1 MDKTLYLRI
10 SGKSRMTDCVP
21 VEAGVLWV
29 GTAPSCAVQ
38 LQGSG
43 VGARHARLDLATDG
57 KYGVVDLGSP
67 AGTRVNGERVVTAGP
82 LTDRD
87 VVTFGEI
94 EIRILR
100 LEAPPRSPS
109 ASSAAARSAVS
120 GTVLSSAPDGTE
132 FAHESGPAT
141 AQHTVDERARPDA
154 QMSSELLDAARRLH
168 GRLLTE
174 LDLRRQDVA
183 SMSDEV
189 LRDLA
194 TRILRPLVDAESTA
208 AGVRGVD
215 LLQLVLDEALGL
227 GPLEPLLA
235 DEATREVMVN
245 GADTIFVERD
255 GCLERA
261 SMRFSGEIA
270 LRGIVERIVSP
281 LGRRIDESSPM
292 VDARLPDGSRVNVV
306 IPPLAVRGTAVT
318 IRRFGR
324 HRIAA
329 KDLLRFGSLDDR
341 MLQFLEVC
349 VRHRRNIL
357 VSGGTGSGKTTLLN
371 VLSSLIPSSERVI
384 TIEDSAELAFDHPN
398 LVSLETRPRNIEGR
412 GEVTIRDLVRNALR
426 MRPDRI
432 VVGECRG
439 GETLDMLQA
448 MNTGHDGSLSTVH
461 ANSPRELLS
470 RLEVMVLMSGVELP
484 IAAIREQIASSVHL
498 VVHQARFSSGSRR
511 ITRITEIT
519 GLVAGTIQTQDIFR
533 FVPTASSGN
542 DGSDGH
548 FEACGHVPEF
558 YEGLARSGSVI
569 DLTPFVAGRA
579 MRVEGI

>member
-1 MDKTLYLRI
+1 MSGVERAMYLRI
-10 SGKSRMTDCVP
+10 SGKLRAADCVL
-21 VEAGVLWV
+21 VEAGVIWV
-29 GTAPSCAVQ
+29 GSGPSCSVQ
-38 LQGSG
+38 IEGAGIGS
-43 VGARHARLDLATDG
+43 RHARLDLASDG

-87 VVTFGEI
+87 VVTFGDT

-100 LEAPPRSPS
+100 VEAPPRPAVIEPLEYLRMEVGNGDTGNAEDSEQRQQATPTV
-109 ASSAAARSAVS
+109 SS
-120 GTVLSSAPDGTE
+120 D
-132 FAHESGPAT
+132 
-141 AQHTVDERARPDA
+141 
-154 QMSSELLDAARRLH
+154 LLDAARKLH

-194 TRILRPLVDAESTA
+194 TRILRPLVDAESVA

-245 GADTIFVERD
+245 GAKIIFVERN
-255 GCLERA
+255 GRLERA
-261 SMRFSGEIA
+261 PMQFSGEIA

-306 IPPLAVRGTAVT
+306 IPPLAVHGTAVT

-324 HRIAA
+324 HRITAD
-329 KDLLRFGSLDDR
+329 DLIHYASLDER
-341 MLQFLEVC
+341 MLRFLEVC
-349 VRHRRNIL
+349 VRYRRNIL

-371 VLSSLIPSSERVI
+371 VLSSLIPSCERVI

-484 IAAIREQIASSVHL
+484 ITAIREQIASSVHL
-498 VVHQARFSSGSRR
+498 VVHQARFSSGTRR

-533 FVPTASSGN
+533 FIPSAAL
-542 DGSDGH
+542 GSEGGDGH

-558 YEGLARSGSVI
+558 YEELARGGAAV
-569 DLTPFVAGRA
+569 DLTPFVAGRGPQ
-579 MRVEGI
+579 VGHP

>member
-1 MDKTLYLRI
+1 MPGVERAMYLRI
-10 SGKSRMTDCVP
+10 SGKSRATDCVLI
-21 VEAGVLWV
+21 EAGVIWI
-29 GTAPSCAVQ
+29 GSGPSCRVQ
-38 LQGSG
+38 IDGPG
-43 VGARHARLDLATDG
+43 IGARHARLDLASDG
-57 KYGVVDLGSP
+57 KYGIVDLGSP

-87 VVTFGEI
+87 VITFGDT

-100 LEAPPRSPS
+100 AEAPPRSVEHAYHDPS
-109 ASSAAARSAVS
+109 DIKVDPVVIDHPYDSDRRE
-120 GTVLSSAPDGTE
+120 PDSPT
-132 FAHESGPAT
+132 AT
-141 AQHTVDERARPDA
+141 TA
-154 QMSSELLDAARRLH
+154 LLDAARKLH
-168 GRLLTE
+168 SRLLSE

-183 SMSDEV
+183 NMSDEV

-194 TRILRPLVDAESTA
+194 TRILKPLVDAESVA

-227 GPLEPLLA
+227 GPLEPLLS

-245 GADTIFVERD
+245 GAEVIFVERN
-255 GCLERA
+255 GRLERA
-261 SMRFSGEIA
+261 SMQFSGEIA

-306 IPPLAVRGTAVT
+306 IPPLAVHGTAVT

-324 HRIAA
+324 HRITAD
-329 KDLLRFGSLDDR
+329 DLIRYGSLDER
-341 MLQFLEVC
+341 MLRFLEVC
-349 VRHRRNIL
+349 VRCRRNIL

-484 IAAIREQIASSVHL
+484 IVAIREQIATSVHL
-498 VVHQARFSSGSRR
+498 IVHQARFSSGRRR

-519 GLVAGTIQTQDIFR
+519 GLVGGTIQTQDIFR
-533 FVPTASSGN
+533 FIPSVAPGSEGG
-542 DGSDGH
+542 DGG

-558 YEGLARSGSVI
+558 YEELARGGAAV
-569 DLTPFVAGRA
+569 DLTPFAAGRSLQ
-579 MRVEGI
+579 VDHS

>member
-1 MDKTLYLRI
+1 MSGVERAMYLRI
-10 SGKSRMTDCVP
+10 SGKLRAADCVL
-21 VEAGVLWV
+21 VEAGVIWV
-29 GTAPSCAVQ
+29 GSGPSCSVQ
-38 LQGSG
+38 IEGAGIGS
-43 VGARHARLDLATDG
+43 RHARLDLASDG

-87 VVTFGEI
+87 VVTFGDT

-100 LEAPPRSPS
+100 VEAPPRPAVIEPLEYLRMEVGNGDTGNAEDSEQRQQ
-109 ASSAAARSAVS
+109 ATITVSS
-120 GTVLSSAPDGTE
+120 D
-132 FAHESGPAT
+132 
-141 AQHTVDERARPDA
+141 
-154 QMSSELLDAARRLH
+154 LLDAARKLH

-194 TRILRPLVDAESTA
+194 TRILRPLVDAESVA

-245 GADTIFVERD
+245 GANIIFVERN
-255 GCLERA
+255 GRLERA
-261 SMRFSGEIA
+261 PMQFSGEIA

-306 IPPLAVRGTAVT
+306 IPPLAVHGTAVT

-324 HRIAA
+324 HRITAD
-329 KDLLRFGSLDDR
+329 DLIRYASLDER
-341 MLQFLEVC
+341 MLRFLEVC
-349 VRHRRNIL
+349 VRYRRNIL

-371 VLSSLIPSSERVI
+371 VLSSLIPSCERVI

-484 IAAIREQIASSVHL
+484 ITAIREQIASSVHL
-498 VVHQARFSSGSRR
+498 VVHQARFSSGTRR

-533 FVPTASSGN
+533 FIPSAAL
-542 DGSDGH
+542 GSEGGDGH

-558 YEGLARSGSVI
+558 YEELARGGAAV
-569 DLTPFVAGRA
+569 DLTPFVAGRGPQ
-579 MRVEGI
+579 VGHP

>member
-1 MDKTLYLRI
+1 MSGVERAMYLRI
-10 SGKSRMTDCVP
+10 SGKLRAADCVL
-21 VEAGVLWV
+21 VEAGVIWV
-29 GTAPSCAVQ
+29 GSGPSCSVQ
-38 LQGSG
+38 IEGAGIGS
-43 VGARHARLDLATDG
+43 RHARLDLASDG

-87 VVTFGEI
+87 VVTFGDT

-100 LEAPPRSPS
+100 VEAPPRPAVIEPLEYLRTDVGDGDTGNAEDSEQRQQATPTV
-109 ASSAAARSAVS
+109 SS
-120 GTVLSSAPDGTE
+120 D
-132 FAHESGPAT
+132 
-141 AQHTVDERARPDA
+141 
-154 QMSSELLDAARRLH
+154 LLDAARKLH

-194 TRILRPLVDAESTA
+194 TRILRPLVDAESVA

-245 GADTIFVERD
+245 GANIIFVERN
-255 GCLERA
+255 GRLERA
-261 SMRFSGEIA
+261 PMQFSGEIA

-306 IPPLAVRGTAVT
+306 IPPLAVHGTAVT

-324 HRIAA
+324 HRITAD
-329 KDLLRFGSLDDR
+329 DLIRYASLDER
-341 MLQFLEVC
+341 MLRFLEVC
-349 VRHRRNIL
+349 VRYRRNIL

-371 VLSSLIPSSERVI
+371 VLSSLIPSCERVI

-484 IAAIREQIASSVHL
+484 ITAIREQIASSVHL
-498 VVHQARFSSGSRR
+498 VVHQARFSSGTRR

-533 FVPTASSGN
+533 FIPSAAL
-542 DGSDGH
+542 GSEGGDGH

-558 YEGLARSGSVI
+558 YEELARGGAAV
-569 DLTPFVAGRA
+569 DLTPFVAGRGPQ
-579 MRVEGI
+579 VGHP

>member
-1 MDKTLYLRI
+1 MYLRI
-10 SGKSRMTDCVP
+10 SGKSRIADCLS
-21 VEAGVLWV
+21 VEPGVIWV
-29 GTAPSCAVQ
+29 GSGSCCGVQ
-38 LQGSG
+38 IEGPGIGS
-43 VGARHARLDLATDG
+43 RHARLDLASDG

-67 AGTRVNGERVVTAGP
+67 AGTRVNGERIVTAGP

-87 VVTFGEI
+87 IVTFGDT

-100 LEAPPRSPS
+100 VEAPPRPTSNERREHS
-109 ASSAAARSAVS
+109 ETDLRVVATDSSDHSEIHQVVDPAVS
-120 GTVLSSAPDGTE
+120 SK
-132 FAHESGPAT
+132 
-141 AQHTVDERARPDA
+141 
-154 QMSSELLDAARRLH
+154 LLDAARKLH

-183 SMSDEV
+183 NMSDEV

-194 TRILRPLVDAESTA
+194 TRILRPLVDAESVS
-208 AGVRGVD
+208 AGVRGVE

-245 GADTIFVERD
+245 GADIIFVERN
-255 GCLERA
+255 GRLERA
-261 SMRFSGEIA
+261 PMQFSGEIA

-306 IPPLAVRGTAVT
+306 IPPLAVHGTAVT

-324 HRIAA
+324 HRITAD
-329 KDLLRFGSLDDR
+329 DLLRYGSLDER
-341 MLQFLEVC
+341 MLRFLEVC
-349 VRHRRNIL
+349 VRGRRNIL

-484 IAAIREQIASSVHL
+484 IAAIREQIATSVHL
-498 VVHQARFSSGSRR
+498 VVHQARFSSGTRR

-519 GLVAGTIQTQDIFR
+519 GLVGGTIQTQDIFR
-533 FVPTASSGN
+533 FIPSAAP
-542 DGSDGH
+542 GSDVGDGH

-558 YEGLARSGSVI
+558 YEELARGGASV
-569 DLTPFVAGRA
+569 DLTPFVAGRSSQA
-579 MRVEGI
+579 GLV

>member
-1 MDKTLYLRI
+1 MLLRI
-10 SGKSRMTDCVP
+10 SGRSRSAECVP
-21 VEAGVLWV
+21 VKPGVLWI
-29 GTAPSCAVQ
+29 
-38 LQGSG
+38 GSG
-43 VGARHARLDLATDG
+43 SACVVQISGVGIGARHARLDLASDG

-67 AGTRVNGERVVTAGP
+67 AGTRVNGERIVTAGP

-87 VVTFGEI
+87 VVCVGEI
-94 EIRILR
+94 ELRVLRSDPPSPPLIR
-100 LEAPPRSPS
+100 P
-109 ASSAAARSAVS
+109 ASSIESIPSPDTLETLRAHAEPLAA
-120 GTVLSSAPDGTE
+120 SS
-132 FAHESGPAT
+132 S
-141 AQHTVDERARPDA
+141 
-154 QMSSELLDAARRLH
+154 LWLDAARRLH
-168 GRLLTE
+168 SRLLTE

-183 SMSDEV
+183 SMSDAT
-189 LRDLA
+189 LRELA
-194 TRILRPLVDAESTA
+194 TRILTPLVDAESALT
-208 AGVRGVD
+208 GVRGVD

-245 GADTIFVERD
+245 GPDTIFVERD
-255 GCLERA
+255 GKLERA
-261 SMRFSGEIA
+261 PMRFSGEVA

-281 LGRRIDESSPM
+281 LGRRVDESSPM

-306 IPPLAVRGTAVT
+306 IPPLAVHGTSVT

-324 HRIAA
+324 HRINAD
-329 KDLLRFGSLDDR
+329 DLLRLGSLDAP
-341 MLQFLEVC
+341 MLAFLSVC
-349 VRHRRNIL
+349 VRCRRNIL

-371 VLSSLIPSSERVI
+371 VLSSLIPSTERVI

-398 LVSLETRPRNIEGR
+398 LVALETRPRNIEGR

-470 RLEVMVLMSGVELP
+470 RLEVMVLMSGVDLP
-484 IAAIREQIASSVHL
+484 IAAIREQIATSVHL
-498 VVHQARFSSGSRR
+498 VVHQARFASGIRR

-519 GLVAGTIQTQDIFR
+519 GLVGGTIQTQDIFR
-533 FVPTASSGN
+533 FVATAGAVE
-542 DGSDGH
+542 GEAGH

-558 YEGLARSGSVI
+558 YEELGRKGAVV
-569 DLTPFVAGRA
+569 DLSPFVADRIPSAGSA
-579 MRVEGI
+579 